1 MLAFAEALL
10 RQNEQARN
18 YTQSEATILASMGC
32 FLSSRECNPYVQMAV
47 DGEGYLLLLRAS
59 NDTLTLPID
68 GLFC

>member
-18 YTQSEATILASMGC
+18 YTQSEATMGC